1 MSQHREGYESAK
13 ILYAKRRVNMAG
25 MARVG
30 FLGYGFLGFLWV
42 NPIFINSRIWVF
54 WVFLF
59 FS

>member
-1 MSQHREGYESAK
+1 MSDGMNAQRIQE
-13 ILYAKRRVNMAG
+13 LFAG

-30 FLGYGFLGFLWV
+30 FLGYGFFGFLWV
-42 NPIFINSRIWVF
+42 NPLFINSRIWVF